1 SPLAAKHSAETQVE
15 AVELGGGEAGVGRVC
30 GRLCGWRLAVDRV
43 VVGSELMIKILRRV
57 VDSDEKALHNLVSL
71 LQTTQRRGEQ
81 S

>member
-1 SPLAAKHSAETQVE
+1 VE
-15 AVELGGGEAGVGRVC
+15 RVC
-30 GRLCGWRLAVDRV
+30 GRLGGWRLAGNSG
-43 VVGSELMIKILRRV
+43 VVGGELMIKILRRV

>member
-1 SPLAAKHSAETQVE
+1 VVE
-15 AVELGGGEAGVGRVC
+15 RVC
-30 GRLCGWRLAVDRV
+30 GRLGGWRLAGNSG
-43 VVGSELMIKILRRV
+43 VVGGELMIKILRRV